1 VNASTKPLDLAEV
14 FVVKTV
20 QAISL
25 NMWSKLSM
33 KKLNFYNPT
42 DLDDLAWPE
51 EQVQISTDT
60 PALAFFAD
68 FREVPPLVI
77 EVTTPALAAKEM
89 MRRSHVRLK
98 FVVDSDNHF
107 LGVISSE
114 DLDDQALVRKRS
126 EGFKS
131 SDIEVGDLMTPKK
144 SLKAFDI
151 NQLQDAT
158 IGEVIDALTQEGQ
171 HYALVLDRQSNQIL
185 GILSAQDI
193 SRKLH
198 RAINIK
204 DRTRFYKVFAA
215 ADRR

>member
-1 VNASTKPLDLAEV
+1 
-14 FVVKTV
+14 
-20 QAISL
+20 
-25 NMWSKLSM
+25 M

-42 DLDDLAWPE
+42 DLDDLAWPK
-51 EQVQISTDT
+51 EQIQISIDT
-60 PALAFFAD
+60 PAPAFFAD

-131 SDIEVGDLMTPKK
+131 NDIEVGDLMTPKK

-171 HYALVLDRQSNQIL
+171 HYALVLDRECNQIR
-185 GILSAQDI
+185 GIISAQDI